1 MLAVFCSFAPSQR
14 PLMRKTIRFYR
25 TDRTDL
31 AAGFCR
37 QLSTNGLLRT
47 CVGLTELS
55 AYFFTFHTFF
65 KNYLAIARNQDGQY
79 GFGASR
85 SFSVA
90 KSPYSCLIK
99 SVRLVRSVRQSVRSQ
114 ASQ

>member
-14 PLMRKTIRFYR
+14 PLMRRTVRFLPYR
-25 TDRTDL
+25 PYRL
-31 AAGFCR
+31 NAGFRR

-65 KNYLAIARNQDGQY
+65 KNYLAIVRNQDGQY
-79 GFGASR
+79 GLAQ
-85 SFSVA
+85 VA
-90 KSPYSCLIK
+90 HSALLNHRTH
-99 SVRLVRSVRQSVRSQ
+99 V
-114 ASQ
+114 